1 MATQCRI
8 SKCTAEKKG
17 FRRELDSWRH
27 KLIHCVGFE
36 SILEGIYG
44 PRLLQ
49 DLNIFDECEP
59 EAVDD
64 WSMDANCSFCNLQ
77 LEKLNDHPPTVIV
90 PGSPPPAET
99 PPPQGQS
106 SSEKFQCQADRFLHA
121 IFHKKEF
128 PQSCDSSIPMVAQ
141 DLMRKMIR
149 RFALDY
155 ACKSQSHEGLIG
167 LSDNSNLLPQETDPD
182 GPLDLTISRASQALQ
197 QVDGV
202 LDLSKKNTSSE
213 TASTQQKISGR
224 PVREDYLDRSSEFAE
239 GLLSKALKDI
249 RSGSLDIHK
258 AAILYGI
265 PQKTLQLR
273 TEALSPEWKAGGPQI
288 FGENGRGTNAL
299 WPTNDTRLVL
309 QKVAAWAR
317 TQSEQS
323 EVGKFKFLSPE
334 HTELKFPAAVAASSY
349 LHHLTLQRMV
359 SQLRE
364 QNDRP
369 LSSSEPATPPQSPAI
384 GPAVHIRIPQVRL
397 SAQPKAQLDLA
408 GLVDVVYQANK
419 ASDGSTALHK
429 LKSILPKQGLVESHS
444 GLESRLLQGDLP
456 PLCLNIK
463 NGSVGGSVT
472 GSVVDCS
479 DDDRRDK
486 QPRKKRGRYR
496 QYDHDILEEA
506 IAMVIGGKMSVSKAQ
521 GVYGI
526 PHSTL
531 EYKVKERTGTL
542 KTPPKKKLRLAE
554 AASSGSG
561 KSGTTTNA
569 STTAYKN
576 SLN

>member
-1 MATQCRI
+1 MATQCRS
-8 SKCTAEKKG
+8 SKCTVERKG

-44 PRLLQ
+44 PRLQQ

-64 WSMDANCSFCNLQ
+64 WSMDANCSFCKLQ
-77 LEKLNDHPPTVIV
+77 LEKLNDHPAVAV
-90 PGSPPPAET
+90 PGSPPTAET
-99 PPPQGQS
+99 PPPQGLS
-106 SSEKFQCQADRFLHA
+106 TSDKLQCQADRFLHSV
-121 IFHKKEF
+121 FRKKEF
-128 PQSCDSSIPMVAQ
+128 PQICDSSIPLAAQ
-141 DLMRKMIR
+141 ELMRKMIQ
-149 RFALDY
+149 RFALEY
-155 ACKSQSHEGLIG
+155 ACKSQAHEG
-167 LSDNSNLLPQETDPD
+167 LSDNNELLPKHPDTD
-182 GPLDLTISRASQALQ
+182 GPLDLTVSRDSQALQ
-197 QVDGV
+197 DGV

-213 TASTQQKISGR
+213 NETTQSKVSGR
-224 PVREDYLDRSSEFAE
+224 PIRADYLDRSSEFAE

-265 PQKTLQLR
+265 PQKTLQLQ
-273 TEALSPEWKAGGPQI
+273 TEALSLKTESV
-288 FGENGRGTNAL
+288 
-299 WPTNDTRLVL
+299 WPTNDTRLIL

-317 TQSEQS
+317 SQSEQS
-323 EVGKFKFLSPE
+323 EVTKCKFTSPE
-334 HTELKFPAAVAASSY
+334 HTELKFPAAVTASSY

-364 QNDRP
+364 QNGGS
-369 LSSSEPATPPQSPAI
+369 LASTEPATSPQSPAI
-384 GPAVHIRIPQVRL
+384 GAAVHIRIPQVRF

-408 GLVDVVYQANK
+408 GLVDAVYQANK
-419 ASDGSTALHK
+419 GSDGSTAFHK
-429 LKSILPKQGLVESHS
+429 LKTILPKQGLVESHS
-444 GLESRLLQGDLP
+444 GLESRLLQGDVP

-463 NGSVGGSVT
+463 NGSVSGSVT
-472 GSVVDCS
+472 GSMVDTG

-506 IAMVIGGKMSVSKAQ
+506 IAMVISGKMSVSKAQ
-521 GVYGI
+521 GVYGV

-531 EYKVKERTGTL
+531 EYKVKERTGML
-542 KTPPKKKLRLAE
+542 KTPPKKKLRLVE
-554 AASSGSG
+554 APTSGSG

-569 STTAYKN
+569 SSTAYKQ
-576 SLN
+576 S

>member
-1 MATQCRI
+1 MATQCRS
-8 SKCTAEKKG
+8 SKCTVERKG

-64 WSMDANCSFCNLQ
+64 WSVNANCSFCNLQ
-77 LEKLNDHPPTVIV
+77 LEKLNDHPAVAV

-99 PPPQGQS
+99 PPPQGLS
-106 SSEKFQCQADRFLHA
+106 TSDKLQCQADRFLHA
-121 IFHKKEF
+121 IFRKKEF
-128 PQSCDSSIPMVAQ
+128 PQSCDSNIPLVAQ
-141 DLMRKMIR
+141 ELMRKMIR
-149 RFALDY
+149 RFAFEY
-155 ACKSQSHEGLIG
+155 ACKSQAHEGLNG
-167 LSDNSNLLPQETDPD
+167 LSDSSELLPHQPDPD
-182 GPLDLTISRASQALQ
+182 GPLDLTISRASQALK
-197 QVDGV
+197 VDGA
-202 LDLSKKNTSSE
+202 LDLSKKNASSE
-213 TASTQQKISGR
+213 NETPQRKVSGR
-224 PVREDYLDRSSEFAE
+224 PIRGDYLDRSSEFAE

-265 PQKTLQLR
+265 PQKTLQLQ
-273 TEALSPEWKAGGPQI
+273 TEALSPERRAGEPPI
-288 FGENGRGTNAL
+288 FGTEAVC
-299 WPTNDTRLVL
+299 PSNDTGL
-309 QKVAAWAR
+309 
-317 TQSEQS
+317 EQS
-323 EVGKFKFLSPE
+323 EVRNCTFASPE
-334 HTELKFPAAVAASSY
+334 HTELKFPAAVTASSF

-364 QNDRP
+364 QNDGP
-369 LSSSEPATPPQSPAI
+369 LASTSPATSLQSP
-384 GPAVHIRIPQVRL
+384 GPAVHIRIPQVRF

-408 GLVDVVYQANK
+408 GLVDAVYQANK
-419 ASDGSTALHK
+419 ASDGSTAFHK
-429 LKSILPKQGLVESHS
+429 LKTILPKQGLMESHS

-456 PLCLNIK
+456 PLCLNVK
-463 NGSVGGSVT
+463 NGSVT
-472 GSVVDCS
+472 GSMLDCG
-479 DDDRRDK
+479 DK

-506 IAMVIGGKMSVSKAQ
+506 IAMVMSGKMSVSKAQ
-521 GVYGI
+521 SIYGI

-554 AASSGSG
+554 AATSGSG

-569 STTAYKN
+569 SSTAYKQ
-576 SLN
+576 S

>member
-1 MATQCRI
+1 MATQCRS
-8 SKCTAEKKG
+8 SKCTAERKG

-49 DLNIFDECEP
+49 DLSIFDECEP

-64 WSMDANCSFCNLQ
+64 WSMNANCSFCNLQ
-77 LEKLNDHPPTVIV
+77 LEKLNDHPAVAV

-99 PPPQGQS
+99 PPPQGLS
-106 SSEKFQCQADRFLHA
+106 TSDKLQCQADRFLNA
-121 IFHKKEF
+121 IFRKKEF
-128 PQSCDSSIPMVAQ
+128 PQSCDSSIPLVAQ
-141 DLMRKMIR
+141 ELMRKMIR
-149 RFALDY
+149 RFALEY
-155 ACKSQSHEGLIG
+155 ACKSQAHEGLNG
-167 LSDNSNLLPQETDPD
+167 LNDNSELLPHQPDPD
-182 GPLDLTISRASQALQ
+182 GPLDLTISRASQALP
-197 QVDGV
+197 VDGV

-213 TASTQQKISGR
+213 NETTPRKVSGR
-224 PVREDYLDRSSEFAE
+224 PIREDYLDRSSEFAE

-265 PQKTLQLR
+265 PQKTLQLQ
-273 TEALSPEWKAGGPQI
+273 TEALLAGEPSVFGDSGKATETPC
-288 FGENGRGTNAL
+288 
-299 WPTNDTRLVL
+299 PTNDTRLIL

-317 TQSEQS
+317 SQTEQS
-323 EVGKFKFLSPE
+323 EVRKCKLASPE
-334 HTELKFPAAVAASSY
+334 HTELKFPAAVTASSY

-364 QNDRP
+364 QNDRS
-369 LSSSEPATPPQSPAI
+369 LASTEPATSPQSPVA
-384 GPAVHIRIPQVRL
+384 GPAVHIRIPQVRFC
-397 SAQPKAQLDLA
+397 AQPKAQLDLA
-408 GLVDVVYQANK
+408 GLVDAVYQANK
-419 ASDGSTALHK
+419 APDGSTAFHK
-429 LKSILPKQGLVESHS
+429 LKTILPKQGLMESHS

-456 PLCLNIK
+456 PLCLNMK

-472 GSVVDCS
+472 GSVVDCG

-506 IAMVIGGKMSVSKAQ
+506 IAMVISGKMSVSKAQ
-521 GVYGI
+521 SVYGV

-554 AASSGSG
+554 AATSGSG

-569 STTAYKN
+569 SSTAYKQ
-576 SLN
+576 S

>member
-1 MATQCRI
+1 MTSHLEPGGRWTDRMATQCRS
-8 SKCTAEKKG
+8 SKCTAERKG

-64 WSMDANCSFCNLQ
+64 WSIDANCSFCNLQ
-77 LEKLNDHPPTVIV
+77 LEKLNDHPVVAV

-99 PPPQGQS
+99 PPPQGLS
-106 SSEKFQCQADRFLHA
+106 TSDKLQCQADRFLYS
-121 IFHKKEF
+121 IFRKKEF
-128 PQSCDSSIPMVAQ
+128 PQSCDSSIPLVAQ
-141 DLMRKMIR
+141 ELMRKMIQ
-149 RFALDY
+149 RFALEY
-155 ACKSQSHEGLIG
+155 ACKSQAHEGLNG
-167 LSDNSNLLPQETDPD
+167 LSDNNELLPKQPDPD
-182 GPLDLTISRASQALQ
+182 GPLDLTVSRASQALQ
-197 QVDGV
+197 DGV

-213 TASTQQKISGR
+213 NETTQHKVSGR
-224 PVREDYLDRSSEFAE
+224 PIREDYLDRSSEFAE

-265 PQKTLQLR
+265 PHKTLQLQ
-273 TEALSPEWKAGGPQI
+273 TEALSPKTESV
-288 FGENGRGTNAL
+288 
-299 WPTNDTRLVL
+299 WPTNDTRLIL

-317 TQSEQS
+317 SQSEQS
-323 EVGKFKFLSPE
+323 EVRKCKFTSPE
-334 HTELKFPAAVAASSY
+334 HTELKFPAAVTASSY

-364 QNDRP
+364 QNGRP
-369 LSSSEPATPPQSPAI
+369 LANTEPTISPQSPAA
-384 GPAVHIRIPQVRL
+384 GPAVHIRIPQVRF

-408 GLVDVVYQANK
+408 GLVDAMYQANK
-419 ASDGSTALHK
+419 ASDGSTAFHK
-429 LKSILPKQGLVESHS
+429 LKTILPKQGLVESHS

-463 NGSVGGSVT
+463 NGSVGVSVT
-472 GSVVDCS
+472 GSLVDCG

-506 IAMVIGGKMSVSKAQ
+506 IAMVMSGKMSVSKAQ
-521 GVYGI
+521 GVYGV

-542 KTPPKKKLRLAE
+542 KTPPKKKLRLVE
-554 AASSGSG
+554 AATSGFG

-569 STTAYKN
+569 SSTAYKQ
-576 SLN
+576 S

>member
-1 MATQCRI
+1 MATQCRS
-8 SKCTAEKKG
+8 SKCTVERKG

-64 WSMDANCSFCNLQ
+64 WSVNANCSFCNLQ
-77 LEKLNDHPPTVIV
+77 IEKLNDHPAVAV

-99 PPPQGQS
+99 PSPQGLS
-106 SSEKFQCQADRFLHA
+106 TSDKLQCQADRFLHA
-121 IFHKKEF
+121 IFRKKEF
-128 PQSCDSSIPMVAQ
+128 PQSCDSNIPLVAQ
-141 DLMRKMIR
+141 ELMRKMIR
-149 RFALDY
+149 RFAFEY
-155 ACKSQSHEGLIG
+155 ACKSQAHEGLNG
-167 LSDNSNLLPQETDPD
+167 LSNSSELLPHQPDPD
-182 GPLDLTISRASQALQ
+182 GPLDLTISRASQALK
-197 QVDGV
+197 VDGA
-202 LDLSKKNTSSE
+202 LDLSKKNASSE
-213 TASTQQKISGR
+213 NETPQRKVSGR
-224 PVREDYLDRSSEFAE
+224 PIRGDYLDRSSEFAE

-265 PQKTLQLR
+265 PQKTLQLQ
-273 TEALSPEWKAGGPQI
+273 TEALSPERRAGEPPI
-288 FGENGRGTNAL
+288 FGTEAVC
-299 WPTNDTRLVL
+299 PSNDTGL
-309 QKVAAWAR
+309 
-317 TQSEQS
+317 EQS
-323 EVGKFKFLSPE
+323 EVRKCTFASPE
-334 HTELKFPAAVAASSY
+334 HTELKFPAAVTASSY

-359 SQLRE
+359 SQLQE
-364 QNDRP
+364 QNDGP
-369 LSSSEPATPPQSPAI
+369 LASTSPATSPQSP
-384 GPAVHIRIPQVRL
+384 GPAVHIRIPQVRF
-397 SAQPKAQLDLA
+397 SAQPKLDLA
-408 GLVDVVYQANK
+408 GLVDAVYQANK
-419 ASDGSTALHK
+419 ASDGSTAFHK
-429 LKSILPKQGLVESHS
+429 LKTILPKQGLMESHS

-456 PLCLNIK
+456 PLCLNVK
-463 NGSVGGSVT
+463 NGSVT
-472 GSVVDCS
+472 GSVLDCG
-479 DDDRRDK
+479 DK

-506 IAMVIGGKMSVSKAQ
+506 IAMVMSGKMSVSKAQ
-521 GVYGI
+521 SVYGI

-554 AASSGSG
+554 AATSGSG

-569 STTAYKN
+569 SSTAYKQ
-576 SLN
+576 S

>member
-1 MATQCRI
+1 MAATQCRS
-8 SKCTAEKKG
+8 SKCTAERKG

-27 KLIHCVGFE
+27 KLIQCVGFE

-59 EAVDD
+59 EDLDD
-64 WSMDANCSFCNLQ
+64 WSIDANCSFCNLQ
-77 LEKLNDHPPTVIV
+77 LEKLNEHPAV

-99 PPPQGQS
+99 PPPQGLS
-106 SSEKFQCQADRFLHA
+106 TSDKVQCQADRFLYA
-121 IFHKKEF
+121 IFRKKEF
-128 PQSCDSSIPMVAQ
+128 PQSCDSSIPLVAQ
-141 DLMRKMIR
+141 ELMRRMIR
-149 RFALDY
+149 RFALEY
-155 ACKSQSHEGLIG
+155 ACKSQTNGDLNG
-167 LSDNSNLLPQETDPD
+167 LSDNSERLLSQPDPD
-182 GPLDLTISRASQALQ
+182 GPLDLTVSRASPAL

-202 LDLSKKNTSSE
+202 LDLSKKNTPSE
-213 TASTQQKISGR
+213 NETTLQISSGR
-224 PVREDYLDRSSEFAE
+224 PISEDYLDRSSEFAE

-249 RSGSLDIHK
+249 RSGSLDINK
-258 AAILYGI
+258 AAILYRI
-265 PQKTLQLR
+265 PQKTLQLQ
-273 TEALSPEWKAGGPQI
+273 TEALLPERRAGEPR
-288 FGENGRGTNAL
+288 ENGRSTEAV
-299 WPTNDTRLVL
+299 WPTSDTRLVL

-317 TQSEQS
+317 SQSEQS
-323 EVGKFKFLSPE
+323 EVRKLKFTSLE
-334 HTELKFPAAVAASSY
+334 HTELKFPAAVTASSY

-364 QNDRP
+364 QSDGS
-369 LSSSEPATPPQSPAI
+369 LVTAEPATSPHSPAS
-384 GPAVHIRIPQVRL
+384 GPVAHIRIPQVRF
-397 SAQPKAQLDLA
+397 SAQPKAQLDLV
-408 GLVDVVYQANK
+408 GLVDAVYQTNK
-419 ASDGSTALHK
+419 ASEGPTAFHK
-429 LKSILPKQGLVESHS
+429 LKTILPKQGLVESHS

-472 GSVVDCS
+472 GSLVDCG

-521 GVYGI
+521 GVYGV

-531 EYKVKERTGTL
+531 EYKVKERTGML
-542 KTPPKKKLRLAE
+542 KTPPKKKLRLSE
-554 AASSGSG
+554 AAASGSG

-569 STTAYKN
+569 SSTAYKQ
-576 SLN
+576 S

>member
-1 MATQCRI
+1 MATQCRS
-8 SKCTAEKKG
+8 SKCTVERKG

-64 WSMDANCSFCNLQ
+64 WSVNANCSFCNLQ
-77 LEKLNDHPPTVIV
+77 LEKLNDHPAVAV

-99 PPPQGQS
+99 PPPQGLS
-106 SSEKFQCQADRFLHA
+106 TSDKLQCQADRFLHA
-121 IFHKKEF
+121 IFRKKEF
-128 PQSCDSSIPMVAQ
+128 PQSCDSSIPLVAQ
-141 DLMRKMIR
+141 ELMRQMIR
-149 RFALDY
+149 RFALEY
-155 ACKSQSHEGLIG
+155 ACKSQAHEGLNG
-167 LSDNSNLLPQETDPD
+167 LSDSSELLPHQPDPD
-182 GPLDLTISRASQALQ
+182 GPLDLTTSRASQALK
-197 QVDGV
+197 DGA
-202 LDLSKKNTSSE
+202 LDLSKKNASSE
-213 TASTQQKISGR
+213 NETPQRKVSGR
-224 PVREDYLDRSSEFAE
+224 PIREDYLDRSSEFAE

-265 PQKTLQLR
+265 PQKTLQLQ
-273 TEALSPEWKAGGPQI
+273 TEALSPERRAGEPSI
-288 FGENGRGTNAL
+288 FGTEAL
-299 WPTNDTRLVL
+299 CPSSDSRL
-309 QKVAAWAR
+309 
-317 TQSEQS
+317 EQS
-323 EVGKFKFLSPE
+323 EVRKCTKASPE
-334 HTELKFPAAVAASSY
+334 HTELKFPAAVNASSY
-349 LHHLTLQRMV
+349 LKQLTLQRMV

-364 QNDRP
+364 QNDGP
-369 LSSSEPATPPQSPAI
+369 LGSTSPATSPQSPAA
-384 GPAVHIRIPQVRL
+384 GPAVHIRIPQVRF

-408 GLVDVVYQANK
+408 GLVDAVYQANK
-419 ASDGSTALHK
+419 ASDGSAAFHK
-429 LKSILPKQGLVESHS
+429 LKTILPKQGLMESHS

-456 PLCLNIK
+456 PLCLNVK
-463 NGSVGGSVT
+463 NGSVT
-472 GSVVDCS
+472 GSVLDCG
-479 DDDRRDK
+479 DK

-506 IAMVIGGKMSVSKAQ
+506 IAMVMSGKMSVSKAQ
-521 GVYGI
+521 SVYGI

-554 AASSGSG
+554 APTSGSG

-569 STTAYKN
+569 SSTAYKQ
-576 SLN
+576 S

>member
-1 MATQCRI
+1 MATQCR
-8 SKCTAEKKG
+8 SSRCTAERKG

-59 EAVDD
+59 ETVDD
-64 WSMDANCSFCNLQ
+64 WSMNANCSFCNLQ
-77 LEKLNDHPPTVIV
+77 LEKLNDHPAVAV

-99 PPPQGQS
+99 PPPQGLS
-106 SSEKFQCQADRFLHA
+106 TSDKLQCQADRFLNA
-121 IFHKKEF
+121 IFRKKEF
-128 PQSCDSSIPMVAQ
+128 PQSCDPSVPLVAQ
-141 DLMRKMIR
+141 ELMRKMIR
-149 RFALDY
+149 RFALEY
-155 ACKSQSHEGLIG
+155 ACKSQAHEGLNG
-167 LSDNSNLLPQETDPD
+167 LSDNSELLSHQLDRD

-197 QVDGV
+197 VGV
-202 LDLSKKNTSSE
+202 LDLSKKNTSAE
-213 TASTQQKISGR
+213 NQTTQRKFSGR
-224 PVREDYLDRSSEFAE
+224 PIREDYLDRSSEFAE

-249 RSGSLDIHK
+249 QSGSLHIHK

-265 PQKTLQLR
+265 PQKTLQFQ
-273 TEALSPEWKAGGPQI
+273 TEALLPEWKAGEPSI
-288 FGENGRGTNAL
+288 FGDSGKGTEVVC
-299 WPTNDTRLVL
+299 PTNDTRLVL

-317 TQSEQS
+317 SQSEQS
-323 EVGKFKFLSPE
+323 ELRKCKFTSPE
-334 HTELKFPAAVAASSY
+334 HTELKFPAAVTASSC
-349 LHHLTLQRMV
+349 LHHLTSQRMV
-359 SQLRE
+359 SKLRE
-364 QNDRP
+364 QNDGP
-369 LSSSEPATPPQSPAI
+369 FASTEPATSPQSPAT
-384 GPAVHIRIPQVRL
+384 GPAVHIRVPQVRF

-408 GLVDVVYQANK
+408 GLVDAVYQANK
-419 ASDGSTALHK
+419 ASDGSTAFHK
-429 LKSILPKQGLVESHS
+429 LKTILPKQGLMESHS

-472 GSVVDCS
+472 GSMVDS
-479 DDDRRDK
+479 GDDDRRDK

-506 IAMVIGGKMSVSKAQ
+506 ISMVISGKMSVSKAQ
-521 GVYGI
+521 GVYGV

-531 EYKVKERTGTL
+531 EYKVKERTGML

-554 AASSGSG
+554 AATSGSG

-569 STTAYKN
+569 SYTAYKQ
-576 SLN
+576 S